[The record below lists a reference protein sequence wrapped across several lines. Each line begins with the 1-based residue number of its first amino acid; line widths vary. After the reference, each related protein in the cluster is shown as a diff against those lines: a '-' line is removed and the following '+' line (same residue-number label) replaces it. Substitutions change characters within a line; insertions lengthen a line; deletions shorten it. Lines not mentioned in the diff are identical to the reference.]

1 MSKNRKF
8 TLSAFAI
15 LATSALLL
23 VRYGEHWLRHLL
35 LYLSTAVWARNLV
48 SKLPIAWQ
56 VASRF
61 VAGEDIDSAI
71 QTTQQLNQKGMH
83 VTLDYLGEN
92 VVRAGD
98 AIEARNHIK
107 TLLQKIDKMGADAT
121 VSIKLS
127 QIGMRIDQ
135 DIALD
140 NVHQLLDYAKAVG
153 NKIRIDMEESATV
166 DDTLNMYRNLRF
178 NEGFDNVGVVIQSY
192 LHRSEADVSTLI
204 EEGASVRLCKGA
216 YAEPADIAF
225 SDKADTDASFV
236 YLTQMMLDNHA
247 RENGVLLGV
256 ATHDEQMIQATI
268 DYVKENNIPK
278 DAFEFQMLF
287 GVRRDLQEQLVEQG
301 YKMRVYVPFGTA
313 WYAYFIRRL
322 AERPANLWFFISNF
336 FRR

>member
-8 TLSAFAI
+8 TLSALI
-15 LATSALLL
+15 SLATSAIVLH
-23 VRYGEHWLRHLL
+23 RYGAHWLRHLL

-48 SKLPIAWQ
+48 SRLPIAWQ

-61 VAGEDIDSAI
+61 VAGEDIDAAL
-71 QTTQQLNQKGMH
+71 QTTAQLNQKGMH

-92 VVRAGD
+92 IVRASD

-107 TLLQKIDKMGADAT
+107 ALLQKIDEMGVDAT

-135 DIALD
+135 ALALD
-140 NVHQLLDYAKAVG
+140 NVHQLLDTAKAVG

-166 DDTLNMYRNLRF
+166 DDTLTMYRTLRF
-178 NEGFDNVGVVIQSY
+178 QEGFDNVGVVIQSY
-192 LHRSEADVSTLI
+192 LHRSEADISTLI
-204 EEGASVRLCKGA
+204 AEGASVRLCKGA

-225 SDKADTDASFV
+225 PDKADTDANFV
-236 YLTQMMLDNHA
+236 HLMQMMLANHA

-256 ATHDEQMIQATI
+256 ATHDEQMIEATI
-268 DYVKENNIPK
+268 DYVKEHNIPK

-287 GVRRDLQEQLVEQG
+287 GIRRDLQERLVDQG
-301 YKMRVYVPFGTA
+301 YQMRVYVPFGTA
-313 WYAYFIRRL
+313 WYAYFVRRL